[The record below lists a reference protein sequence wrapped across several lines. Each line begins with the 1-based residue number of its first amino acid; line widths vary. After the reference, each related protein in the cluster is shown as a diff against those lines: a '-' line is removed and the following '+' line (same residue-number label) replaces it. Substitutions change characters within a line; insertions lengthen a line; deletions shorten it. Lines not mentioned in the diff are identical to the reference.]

1 MSEDA
6 PARTYGFR
14 FFATDAAFL
23 GACAVA
29 AFALRETLGPLV
41 WMFPVVV
48 AHFFLFC
55 NVFRVRRSYEL
66 GWTAAFLANALAWQL
81 FGSFTWPGVLAVQ
94 LPLTAAAIVAE
105 MRSPSYHVVWA
116 RRLNP
121 RLDEWLAG

>member
-6 PARTYGFR
+6 PARSHGFR

-23 GACAVA
+23 VVCAVV
-29 AFALRETLGPLV
+29 AFMLRDLLGAMV
-41 WMFPVVV
+41 WIIPFVV

-66 GWTAAFLANALAWQL
+66 AWTAAFLANALAWQI

-105 MRSPSYHVVWA
+105 MRSPSYHGVWA

-121 RLDEWLAG
+121 RLDDWLAG